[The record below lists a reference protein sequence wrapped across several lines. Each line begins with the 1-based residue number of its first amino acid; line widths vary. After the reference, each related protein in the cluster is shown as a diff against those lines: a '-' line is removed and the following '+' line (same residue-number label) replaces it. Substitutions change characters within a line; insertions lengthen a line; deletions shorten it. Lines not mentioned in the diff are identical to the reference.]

1 MGGEGA
7 GVVMRGVW
15 LIAFALLFS
24 RTAANAVESAPAVS
38 ERATVSLVSEA
49 DSYRPGQ
56 DVRVGLRFRLAP
68 GWHIYWRNPGDAGSP
83 PEVTWAL
90 PAGARAGDIA
100 WPAPVREA
108 QGPVTSYVYSGDVLL
123 PVRITPP
130 SGDGALDI
138 AAAASW
144 LVCGKICVPEE
155 GRFRLSLPA
164 GAATPGAAARLFAD
178 ADARAPRPGPFAAS
192 VAADGSLRLAGQGLS
207 PSTIQGA
214 WFYPFAWG
222 EIDQNTPQPL
232 TVDQGGLT
240 LRLKP
245 GAAFKADQ
253 PLDGVVVL
261 RAPTGIETYLAV
273 RATQGAPSQHDGG
286 QHDAHT
292 P

>member
-1 MGGEGA
+1 
-7 GVVMRGVW
+7 V
-15 LIAFALLFS
+15 L
-24 RTAANAVESAPAVS
+24 
-38 ERATVSLVSEA
+38 
-49 DSYRPGQ
+49 
-56 DVRVGLRFRLAP
+56 DV
-68 GWHIYWRNPGDAGSP
+68 
-83 PEVTWAL
+83 
-90 PAGARAGDIA
+90 
-100 WPAPVREA
+100 
-108 QGPVTSYVYSGDVLL
+108 
-123 PVRITPP
+123 
-130 SGDGALDI
+130 

-164 GAATPGAAARLFAD
+164 GAATPRAAARLFAD

-207 PSTIQGA
+207 PSTVQGA

-240 LRLKP
+240 LRLKL
-245 GAAFKADQ
+245 GAAFKAEQ

-261 RAPTGIETYLAV
+261 RGPTGNETYLAV
-273 RATQGAPSQHDGG
+273 RATQDARSQHDGG